1 MNLINE
7 HRFQEDSLA
16 CRHPKRSIPMAGA
29 RWKLLLQFTIKM
41 SHGVCKTDVTISWP
55 GGETQHYFST
65 CLKRLNMQP
74 IIVIV
79 DSLRFFRAG
88 ITTAVSHLGL
98 WQFPGLH
105 TGVTKDLFLLPSR
118 RSTDVLPA
126 VIELRVPVSP
136 RNQGIFTELNLNGR
150 WLNISETV
158 GVNDQ
163 FNG

>member
-79 DSLRFFRAG
+79 DSLRFFRQESLQSLILDCDSFQAFTRTSPKTCSCCPADVPQTCFQRLSNSGFLCHRG
-88 ITTAVSHLGL
+88 IRAS
-98 WQFPGLH
+98 
-105 TGVTKDLFLLPSR
+105 LPNWTW
-118 RSTDVLPA
+118 TDV
-126 VIELRVPVSP
+126 
-136 RNQGIFTELNLNGR
+136 
-150 WLNISETV
+150 
-158 GVNDQ
+158 D
-163 FNG
+163 